1 MVLIQVGTATQHAGI
16 IHIMY
21 LCTQYITTSC
31 IGFTFAGCLTGA
43 LLYSVIYHCVPPKR
57 NNENKLFV

>member
-16 IHIMY
+16 YTYHVDLYTISDNI
-21 LCTQYITTSC
+21 I

-43 LLYSVIYHCVPPKR
+43 LLYSVIYHYVPPKR

>member
-16 IHIMY
+16 YTYHVN
-21 LCTQYITTSC
+21 CTQYLTTLY

-43 LLYSVIYHCVPPKR
+43 LLYSVIYHYVPPIR